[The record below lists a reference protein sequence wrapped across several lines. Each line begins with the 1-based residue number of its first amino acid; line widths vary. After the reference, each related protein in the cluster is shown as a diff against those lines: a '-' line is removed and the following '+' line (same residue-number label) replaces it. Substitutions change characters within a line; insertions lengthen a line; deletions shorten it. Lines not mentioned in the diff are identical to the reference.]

1 LVSDDLSAIDVA
13 DREAQRRARQEQAEA
28 AEAMAAANKEME
40 DEEAAAQEVQQAE
53 AKLKKAEEEG
63 LSSAIVQHLRVLAAN
78 KRKEFRVRLPRCFAL
93 CLLGLRGLL
102 VLLSSEPLCGRRE
115 SKQRHPNRASSRRPR
130 LERLGRRLRRRR
142 RRRRTWRRRRSRWIA
157 SRWRR
162 T

>member
-1 LVSDDLSAIDVA
+1 MFA

-78 KRKEFRVRLPRCFAL
+78 KRKEFRVRLTTLP
-93 CLLGLRGLL
+93 
-102 VLLSSEPLCGRRE
+102 LLSVFRVLAVFFSFSFPLSLCVVAE
-115 SKQRHPNRASSRRPR
+115 RASRGIRIAQARGGRGPR
-130 LERLGRRLRRRR
+130 G
-142 RRRRTWRRRRSRWIA
+142 SGGD
-157 SRWRR
+157 
-162 T
+162 

>member
-1 LVSDDLSAIDVA
+1 MFA

-53 AKLKKAEEEG
+53 AQLKKAEEEG

-102 VLLSSEPLCGRRE
+102 LVLLSSEPCLAAE
-115 SKQRHPNRASSRRPR
+115 RASRGIRIAQARGGRGPR
-130 LERLGRRLRRRR
+130 G
-142 RRRRTWRRRRSRWIA
+142 SGGD
-157 SRWRR
+157 
-162 T
+162 